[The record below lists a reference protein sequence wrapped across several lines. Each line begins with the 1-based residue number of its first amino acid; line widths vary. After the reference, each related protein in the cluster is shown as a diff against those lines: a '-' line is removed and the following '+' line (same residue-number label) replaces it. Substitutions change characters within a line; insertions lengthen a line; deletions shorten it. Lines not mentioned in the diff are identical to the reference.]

1 MYMAFIFAAI
11 LMGYANGS
19 APIVSYQYGAQ
30 NQAELK
36 NLFRKSLVIIGSMD
50 LVMFLLAELC
60 ADPVTWI
67 FVGYDPGLHAMTRAV
82 LAGTALVVLVRA
94 RFWEKKY

>member
-30 NQAELK
+30 NQAEL
-36 NLFRKSLVIIGSMD
+36 
-50 LVMFLLAELC
+50 C

-67 FVGYDPGLHAMTRAV
+67 FVGYDPGLHAKTRAV